1 MGEGFNG
8 TTGIEFNEKYKQY
21 TQEKILYIHHLKQST
36 IMINNYNDKSYNDN
50 NYILKSTIMI
60 TTSSSNVEIP

>member
-8 TTGIEFNEKYKQY
+8 TTRIEFNEKYKLY
-21 TQEKILYIHHLKQST
+21 TQEIILYIHHLKQST

-50 NYILKSTIMI
+50 NYILKSTITI